1 MAENPLDSTNG
12 LQQVENIPRVGV
24 TDAERELANSAHVEF
39 ESKQFDRC
47 LSSLSKLLEL
57 RKNDPKVQ
65 HNKTV
70 AQFYHS
76 HCTGPE
82 ECGRS
87 LLKIRKQAEKESSQ
101 TGEDIDDIDTAY
113 LLYNESIIYFH
124 LRQYTKAL
132 VILERLFKIVEPI
145 EETLGYKICFLLSEI
160 YLTLY
165 KVDKV
170 HNVLSVLENMIFG
183 SAKPLEHSQ
192 IIQGGLQA
200 QLGPGGQS
208 AAAALQP
215 IKEVD
220 ESLKLNFHQHKA
232 RLNILVK
239 SMKAC
244 KREIKTVLN
253 TTSVAPEGLFL
264 KSNFEYLRQNYRK
277 SIKLLNSAPKPNN
290 VAVRGQSVTTMYFN
304 DLGCIHF
311 QLQKYNL
318 AAFYFRKALQENN
331 KALSS
336 LPLIDM
342 NVPLSSRPLVSLG
355 VSHRHEILYNLGIQ
369 LLFSGRPVVAFD
381 CLVEAVQIYHT
392 NPRLWLRLAECCIVA
407 FQLADDFRQQ
417 CIRKSDVV
425 HDVVGSGPHRKI
437 VLSPQTTDKQCNTEE
452 SKVQSAAMPA
462 CTLAFASLCLQNALM
477 LLKSSEMTNVHEAEN
492 ILESHF
498 TKEDQDSLSGLDTD
512 ASSDSGGFSRSSSMQ
527 SETSIPAP
535 PAPPVKLRE
544 LPHLRCSILASSAY
558 VALGLGDNVMALTHA
573 QRLLSQ
579 SNLVGGLKFLGH
591 LYAAEALIKLN
602 RLPEAIMHLSTENI
616 NNITIIPPYN
626 TTVLPNDNGDRD
638 KEVSRPHACEKMYFP
653 QSLGEARASFL
664 VNLAGVYGLRSEF
677 DKARKCLQQACT
689 QGLSQELSSR
699 VVLLAVYIELQSG
712 NIANALQTIK
722 RHQVLPVCKAVK
734 VTKKTR
740 GADIWKT

>member
-1 MAENPLDSTNG
+1 MSENLADSIDAQT
-12 LQQVENIPRVGV
+12 ETIPRVGV
-24 TDAERELANSAHVEF
+24 TDAERELANNAHVEF

-47 LSSLSKLLEL
+47 LSSLNKLLEL

-76 HCTGPE
+76 NCTGTE
-82 ECGRS
+82 ECGRN
-87 LLKIRKQAEKESSQ
+87 LFKIRKQIEKESSQ

-113 LLYNESIIYFH
+113 LLYNESVIYFH

-132 VILERLFKIVEPI
+132 FIVERLFKIVEPL
-145 EETLGYKICFLLSEI
+145 EETLGCKICFLLSDI

-165 KVDKV
+165 KADKA
-170 HNVLSVLENMIFG
+170 HNVLTALENLVFG
-183 SAKPLEHSQ
+183 SSKPVESQ
-192 IIQGGLQA
+192 MIQGGLQA
-200 QLGPGGQS
+200 QLGPGSQS
-208 AAAALQP
+208 APHP
-215 IKEVD
+215 IKDVD

-232 RLNILVK
+232 RLNILLK

-253 TTSVAPEGLFL
+253 TNNMSPEGLFL
-264 KSNFEYLRQNYRK
+264 KSNFEYLRQNFRK

-290 VAVRGQSVTTMYFN
+290 VTEGGQSVSTMYYN

-311 QLQKYNL
+311 QLHKYNL

-336 LPLIDM
+336 LPPVDK
-342 NVPLSSRPLVSLG
+342 NAPVSSRSLVTLG
-355 VSHRHEILYNLGIQ
+355 VSRRHEILYNLGIQ
-369 LLFSGRPVVAFD
+369 LLFSGRPAVAFD

-417 CIRKSDVV
+417 CIKKSDVV

-437 VLSPQTTDKQCNTEE
+437 VLSPQTDKQCSAED
-452 SKVQSAAMPA
+452 SRGHSAAMPA

-477 LLKSSEMTNVHEAEN
+477 LLKGAEVTSVHEPESVP
-492 ILESHF
+492 LESQLN
-498 TKEDQDSLSGLDTD
+498 KEDDSLSSQETD
-512 ASSDSGGFSRSSSMQ
+512 ASSDSGGLSRSSSIQ

-535 PAPPVKLRE
+535 PGPPVKLRE
-544 LPHLRCSILASSAY
+544 LPHLRCSILACSSY
-558 VALGLGDNVMALTHA
+558 VALGLGDNVMALAHA

-602 RLPEAIMHLSTENI
+602 RLPEAIMHLSPENI
-616 NNITIIPPYN
+616 NNITISPPCN
-626 TTVLPNDNGDRD
+626 TAVASSDNAD
-638 KEVSRPHACEKMYFP
+638 KEKETSKPHACEKMYFP
-653 QSLGEARASFL
+653 QSLSEARASFL
-664 VNLAGVYGLRSEF
+664 VNLAGVYSLRSEF

-689 QGLSQELSSR
+689 QGYSQELSPR
-699 VVLLAVYIELQSG
+699 VVLLAVYIELQTG
-712 NIANALQTIK
+712 NIASALQTIK
-722 RHQVLPVCKAVK
+722 KHQVLPVNKGFKAVK
-734 VTKKTR
+734 KTR
-740 GADIWKT
+740 AADIWKS